1 MGQQLR
7 SIRQSRGMTLRA
19 AASASGLSA
28 SFIGQVERGETEI
41 AVSRLV
47 SLADAYEV
55 DFVDLFSVST
65 PPADFVPFDQTVKV
79 DMDAPGVDV
88 YHVLEPN
95 WSVHPFIVR
104 MNPRTRMVGL
114 RHRAEE
120 FIHCVQGTPTMKVG
134 SVIHQMSP
142 GDTLWVRQSVEH
154 EYVNDT
160 ASPAA
165 LIGAYVPWCGSGSCP
180 YRARTSDIARVFGP
194 RTPQLP

>member
-1 MGQQLR
+1 MGQRLR
-7 SIRQSRGMTLRA
+7 SIRQTRGMTLRA

-55 DFVDLFSVST
+55 DFVDLFSLST
-65 PPADFVPFDQTVKV
+65 PPADFVPFNQTMKV

-104 MNPRTRMVGL
+104 MEPRTRMVGL

-120 FIHCVQGTPTMKVG
+120 FIHCVQGAPTLKVA
-134 SVIHQMSP
+134 SLIHQMSP
-142 GDTLWVRQSVEH
+142 GDTLWVRQSAEH

-165 LIGAYVPWCGSGSCP
+165 LIGAYIPWYGPESCP
-180 YRARTSDIARVFGP
+180 YRVGTSDMAAVLGR